1 MATPFRRIVLGFRNF
16 AAGLGRETY
25 ESQRDFASVDVNTEV
40 TVFFEGQSLE

>member
-1 MATPFRRIVLGFRNF
+1 MVTPFRRILLGFRNF